1 MNQTFAPR
9 GEADLRRLIAE
20 YPLAWVVSHAEGS
33 YSATPLPLLAQ
44 TDASGQIVALFG
56 HFARANP
63 HVARLQAAPRAT
75 ILFSGPNG
83 YISPAAV
90 SQPAWAPTWNY
101 AIAQFD
107 VDIEFVPEENDTALR
122 QLVAFMEADRRV
134 PWTVERMGERYQR
147 MLPHI
152 VAFRA
157 HVRTATGRFKLGQD
171 ESRTSFAEIVGALE
185 QPQLRRWMQ
194 DFNDAEPAASKS

>member
-1 MNQTFAPR
+1 M
-9 GEADLRRLIAE
+9 RRLIRE
-20 YPLAWVVSHAEGS
+20 YPLAWVVSQAAGK
-33 YSATPLPLLAQ
+33 YSATPLPLLAE
-44 TDASGQIVALFG
+44 TDAAGRVVALFG

-63 HVARLQAAPRAT
+63 HVALLQEASRAT
-75 ILFSGPNG
+75 VLFSGPNG
-83 YISPAAV
+83 YISPEAV

-101 AIAQFD
+101 AVAQFD
-107 VDIEFVPEENDTALR
+107 VDVEFVPEENDAALR

-134 PWTVERMGERYQR
+134 PWTVERMGERYSR

-185 QPQLRRWMQ
+185 HPQLQRWME
-194 DFNDAEPAASKS
+194 DFNDADTAKKS